1 MKRKMMYAVM
11 AVVLLFLGGCENKN
25 SVTSLDSD
33 EQDVR
38 DLLLKA
44 KQSAS
49 NEHFSAAREA
59 LEEAR
64 KIDGSNSAEYQK
76 VSAYVGQKIDERD
89 ERLERERQAKLE
101 RERQERMAAEAAQ
114 RQANYDASGNAGGSL
129 SCSRVSS
136 DYALWSYCTAG
147 KCDGFSSNYGL
158 WRLCEHDALDGLSG
172 NYNIW
177 SYLQNGNTGGFT
189 GTAYKGAEQNKG
201 SFADRKRFV
210 LYYMRG
216 YVYYH

>member
-1 MKRKMMYAVM
+1 MNKKSVFTVM
-11 AVVLLFLGGCENKN
+11 TALLLLFGGCENKN

-49 NEHFSAAREA
+49 NEHFSAAKEA

-76 VSAYVGQKIDERD
+76 VSGYVRQKQDERD
-89 ERLERERQAKLE
+89 ERIERERQAQLE
-101 RERQERMAAEAAQ
+101 RERQERLAAEAAQ

-136 DYALWSYCTAG
+136 DYALWSYCTEG

-158 WRLCEHDALDGLSG
+158 WRLCQDDALDGLSG
-172 NYNIW
+172 NYNI
-177 SYLQNGNTGGFT
+177 
-189 GTAYKGAEQNKG
+189 
-201 SFADRKRFV
+201 
-210 LYYMRG
+210 
-216 YVYYH
+216 